1 MTRSVVVV
9 GGGIAGLGVALGLVR
24 RGAEVTIVDSGASG
38 GGATYGN
45 AGWVSTAQAGPLP
58 APGVIGYGVRSLV
71 DPGSALRI
79 VPRVQREARQP
90 GRDRRYAARRGPYER
105 GARALSALGGRSV
118 AMLDELAADGVPD
131 TGRATGMLVV
141 AMDPAAVEHA
151 REEMEP
157 LVAAGEPPPGDLL
170 DGDAVRA
177 LEPFLSPAV
186 AGGFVVERHR
196 QVDPWPLSRALV
208 AHLAGRGVRFVEGVA
223 VTAVDADGPVV
234 RLRAGDEVLGAD
246 AVVIATGAHAGELA
260 AQLGVRLPLVGG
272 RGCSV
277 DVTGTAP
284 MTRAVMVADAH
295 VALSPIGDRVRIAGT
310 MELPATS
317 AVVDEG
323 RARAMVEVARR
334 ATTGWSGESLP
345 WAGLRPLVP
354 DGLPVVDA
362 LAPRVFVATA
372 YSMLGMTVG
381 LPAGDALAEL
391 IDTGTRPGVLE
402 PFRADRRALHLTK
415 PRRSPFS

>member
-1 MTRSVVVV
+1 
-9 GGGIAGLGVALGLVR
+9 
-24 RGAEVTIVDSGASG
+24 
-38 GGATYGN
+38 
-45 AGWVSTAQAGPLP
+45 
-58 APGVIGYGVRSLV
+58 
-71 DPGSALRI
+71 
-79 VPRVQREARQP
+79 
-90 GRDRRYAARRGPYER
+90 
-105 GARALSALGGRSV
+105 
-118 AMLDELAADGVPD
+118 
-131 TGRATGMLVV
+131 
-141 AMDPAAVEHA
+141 
-151 REEMEP
+151 MEP
-157 LVAAGEPPPGDLL
+157 LVAAGEPPPGEIL
-170 DGDAVRA
+170 DADAVRA
-177 LEPFLSPAV
+177 LEPVLSPAV
-186 AGGFVVERHR
+186 AGGFLVERHR

-317 AVVDEG
+317 TVVDEG

-345 WAGLRPLVP
+345 WRACGPSSP
-354 DGLPVVDA
+354 
-362 LAPRVFVATA
+362 
-372 YSMLGMTVG
+372 
-381 LPAGDALAEL
+381 
-391 IDTGTRPGVLE
+391 TGCRSST
-402 PFRADRRALHLTK
+402 
-415 PRRSPFS
+415 RSPRASSSRRPTRCWG